1 VLQLATRAPPPLG
14 RHRVVAV
21 ASPKSSVRSSCLR
34 MLEHYN
40 YLAELM
46 VAFFPSFSTP
56 TPRNTAA
63 IATRMPASLS
73 SPSPHPST
81 ASPPALTPSSAPP
94 HPRVASQPF
103 PIHARTPERRR
114 AVLPGRRLCL
124 AVGRPT
130 RTSPTP
136 PKTSRRSSSTPSCF
150 SPSSSP
156 PPATSFAGI
165 DGQISFPCSD
175 SGQGPHCKPL
185 NSSRVLSA
193 KFQSFFMDLKPD
205 LWKIIGMCRKI
216 RKIPNLLG

>member
-114 AVLPGRRLCL
+114 AVLPGCRLCL

-136 PKTSRRSSSTPSCF
+136 PKTPKRSLSTPSCF

-175 SGQGPHCKPL
+175 SGQGPHCKHF
-185 NSSRVLSA
+185 NSSGVLYA
-193 KFQSFFMDLKPD
+193 KFQSIPLFQISKVQKCLENH
-205 LWKIIGMCRKI
+205 RKI